1 MRAFGILLT
10 LAMLSL
16 TLTASGALAAGSGE
30 REVPRAQPTSLPSA
44 EQEYNRGIAAK
55 NAKNWQAAAGS
66 FQKAVS
72 LKPAFPEAWN
82 ELGFAL
88 RNQGNYPDSLKA
100 YDEALRL
107 KPNFPE
113 ALEYLGEAYVKL
125 GRVDDARKI
134 LERLKP
140 LDAGRATELAEAI
153 DKGK

>member
-1 MRAFGILLT
+1 MKAFATLLT
-10 LAMLSL
+10 LVMLSL
-16 TLTASGALAAGSGE
+16 ILTASEALADGE
-30 REVPRAQPTSLPSA
+30 RGAPRAQPSSLPAA

-55 NAKNWQAAAGS
+55 NAKNWPAAAGS

>member
-1 MRAFGILLT
+1 MIMVLFLGIAL
-10 LAMLSL
+10 
-16 TLTASGALAAGSGE
+16 GVGEALAASS
-30 REVPRAQPTSLPSA
+30 REPPRAQPSA
-44 EQEYNRGIAAK
+44 VPTAEREYSRGMAAK
-55 NAKNWQAAAGS
+55 NAKNWPAAGGF
-66 FQKAVS
+66 FQKAVG

-107 KPNFPE
+107 RPNFPE

-125 GRVDDARKI
+125 GRVDDAQKV

-140 LDAGRATELAEAI
+140 LDAARAAKLSEAI
-153 DKGK
+153 AKGN